1 MRIFVQRI
9 HEDAQLPSHGSE
21 DSTGFD
27 LRSTEACVL
36 EPGEWRGVGTGLK
49 MAPHNHPQLP
59 PFDIQIRPRSGLAF
73 KNGVTVLNSPGT
85 IDEDYRGEVKVI
97 LINHGTE
104 PFSVAVGD
112 RIAQVVVAPYFK
124 HVSFEEVESLDETE
138 RGEGGFGSTGVQ

>member
-9 HEDAQLPSHGSE
+9 NDDAQLPSHGSE

-27 LRSTEACVL
+27 LRSTEEYRL
-36 EPGEWRGVGTGLK
+36 QPGEWKGIGTGLK
-49 MAPHNHPQLP
+49 MAPYAHPQLP

-73 KNGVTVLNSPGT
+73 KHGITVLNSPGT

-97 LINHGTE
+97 LINHGSE
-104 PFSVAVGD
+104 PFDIAVGD
-112 RIAQVVVAPYFK
+112 RIAQVVVAPYLK
-124 HVSFEEVESLDETE
+124 HIVFEEVENLDETE